1 MKTEVTPREPS
12 PTKRNTVVGQYAYS
26 MNTKE
31 KYDKNE
37 PHEETPNKA
46 FNN

>member
-1 MKTEVTPREPS
+1 
-12 PTKRNTVVGQYAYS
+12 

-46 FNN
+46 FNNYGTLDRYKGRTLRIKKKSTVNSL